1 MANYQALIA
10 QLGSDTQWVL
20 LDADKD
26 GLSQM
31 QAVLAGYSGLSSIQI
46 ISHGSVGAL
55 YLGSTV
61 LDSSSLSVYQSQ
73 LQSIGQ
79 SLAAAGDILLYGCNV
94 AQGEQGQAFIER
106 LAQIT
111 GADVAASDDLSGAF
125 SQGGDSQL
133 EVHAGVIEAN
143 TLDLAAYAATLAVIN
158 GTDGNDTLEGTVD
171 NDTILGGA
179 GSDQIS
185 GSGGADY
192 IVGGDELDYWGGD
205 RIQGGP
211 GNDTILGGAG
221 NDYLDGNT
229 GNDNLDGGAGDDSL
243 TSSSGEGSDTLRGG
257 DGNDLFTVWSTS
269 GTVET
274 VLIDGGAG
282 DDLIQTFMY
291 SAGNRT
297 LTATGGAGV
306 DTYTFLS
313 GGYTANYSVTDFIAG
328 VGGDRLDVSK
338 LLDYS
343 AADGRGYEGGNP
355 MRAEQGYLRL
365 LQSGADTLLQYD
377 EDGAAGTAYTWHT
390 AVTLQNVLAS
400 TLTVANFVGAIAP
413 DGSDVPGLKLT
424 GTVNNDTLQGSYFND
439 TILGGAGSDQISG
452 SGGADYIVGG
462 DELDYWGGDRIQGGP
477 GNDTILG
484 GAGND
489 YLDGNTGNDSLDGG
503 AGDDSLTSSSGEG
516 SDTLRGGDGNDRFT
530 VWSTSGKA
538 ETVLIDGGAGDDLI
552 QTFMYSAGNR
562 TLTATGGAG
571 VDTYTFLSGGY
582 TANYS
587 VTDFFAGAGGDRLDV
602 STLLDYSAA
611 DGRGYEGGNPMRAE
625 QGYLRLLQSGADTL
639 LQYDEDG
646 AAGTAYTWHTAITL
660 QNVLASTLTTAN
672 FVGAI
677 APDGSDVPGLQL
689 TGTVNNDT
697 LQGSHFADTIL
708 GGAGSDQIS
717 GSGGA
722 DYIVGG
728 DELDQWGGDRIQGGS
743 GNDTILGGAGNDYLD
758 GNTGNDSLDG
768 GAGDDSLNS
777 NSGEGSDTLRG
788 GDGNDRF
795 TVWSTSGTAE
805 TVLIDGGAGDDLIQT
820 FMYSAGNRT
829 LTATGGAGVDT
840 YTFLS
845 GGYTANYSVTDF
857 VAGAGGDRL
866 DVSKLLD
873 YSATD
878 GRGYEGGNPMRA
890 EQGYLRLLQSGAD
903 TLLQYD
909 EDGTAGTAYAWHTA
923 ITLKNVMATAINAHN
938 FKPLTIEGTAG
949 ADTLEGGLGVDT
961 LNGGAGDDVLD
972 GNWGDDSMTGGTG
985 NDTYYVDNLGDLV
998 KEVANEGADKVVATI
1013 DYVLASNVE
1022 NLTLGSGAAAG
1033 TGNALDN
1040 TLTGNATANT
1050 LNGGAGA
1057 DTLAGGLGNDTY
1069 VVDNALDV
1077 VSETSALA
1085 SEIDTV
1091 QSSASWTLGANL
1103 ERLVLT
1109 GAAAIN
1115 GTGNALNNTLT
1126 GNATA
1131 NTLNGGA
1138 GADTLAGGLGN
1149 DTYVVDNA
1157 LDVVSETSALAS
1169 EIDTVQSSATWT
1181 LGANLERLVLT
1192 GAAAINGTGNALNNT
1207 LTGNATANTLNGG
1220 AGADTLAGGLGN
1232 DTYVVDN
1239 ALDVVSETS
1248 TLASEIDTV
1257 QSSATWTLGANLEK
1271 LVLTGDAA
1279 INGTGNALNNT
1290 LTGNATANTLN
1301 GGAGADT
1308 LVGGLGNDNY
1318 VVDNALDVVSE
1329 TSALASE
1336 IDTVQSSVSWTLGA
1350 NLENLRLLATGIA
1363 NATGNSLNNVI
1374 YAGTG
1379 NNILDGSTGIDTAS
1393 YAYAAS
1399 AIGASLAT
1407 NAAQATGGSGLDT
1420 LLNFEN
1426 LTGSNYNDT
1435 LIGNQLA
1442 NVLNGGTG
1450 ADRLSGGD
1458 GSDIYFVDN
1467 IGDSVNE
1474 TNTLVSTGGEDTVF
1488 SYLTDYTL
1496 SSNVENLRVLATG
1509 TANSTGNSLNNL
1521 IYAGSGNNSLDG
1533 AAGIDTASYAYA
1545 GSAVS
1550 VSLAIDAAQA
1560 TGGSGSD
1567 TLLNFENLTGGNFND
1582 ILTGSTT
1589 ANTLSGGAGNDT
1601 LNGGAGNDLLL
1612 GGTGV
1617 DRLNGGSGA
1626 DRFDFNALSEMGLG
1640 VLRDVLGD
1648 FKTSEG
1654 DKLDLST
1661 LDANTATA
1669 TNEAFIFIGS
1679 STFGSNAAGQLRF
1692 ASGML
1697 YGSTDADSAAEFEIQ
1712 LLGVSTLNT
1721 TDLIA

>member
-1 MANYQALIA
+1 MLVRRANGFVGTQYGRDASMTKNLFFIDCRVANYEALIA

-20 LDADKD
+20 LDADED

-61 LDSSSLSVYQSQ
+61 LDSSSLSTYQSQ

-133 EVHAGVIEAN
+133 EVHAGEIEAN
-143 TLDLAAYAATLAVIN
+143 TLDLAAYAATLAVLN

-192 IVGGDELDYWGGD
+192 IVGGDELDQWGGD

-229 GNDNLDGGAGDDSL
+229 GNDYLDGGAGNDYL
-243 TSSSGEGSDTLRGG
+243 TSISGEGNDTLKGG
-257 DGNDLFTVWSTS
+257 DGDDTLYVTS
-269 GTVET
+269 YSPTAET
-274 VLIDGGAG
+274 MLIDGGAG
-282 DDLIQTFMY
+282 DDLIQTFMSSY
-291 SAGNRT
+291 GNRT
-297 LTATGGAGV
+297 LTATGGAGI
-306 DTYTFLS
+306 DTYKLVS
-313 GGYTANYSVTDFIAG
+313 GGATANYKVTDFAAG
-328 VGGDRLDVSK
+328 VGGDRLDVSA

-343 AADGRGYEGGNP
+343 AADGRGYQGGNP
-355 MRAEQGYLRL
+355 MGAEQGYLRL

-400 TLTVANFVGAIAP
+400 TLTAANFVGAIAP
-413 DGSDVPGLKLT
+413 DGSDVPGLQLT

-439 TILGGAGSDQISG
+439 TIQGGAGSDQING

-462 DELDYWGGDRIQGGP
+462 DELDQWGGDRIQGGP

-489 YLDGNTGNDSLDGG
+489 YLDGNTGNDYLDGG
-503 AGDDSLTSSSGEG
+503 AGNDYLTSISGEG
-516 SDTLRGGDGNDRFT
+516 NDTLKGGDGDDT
-530 VWSTSGKA
+530 LYVTSYSPTA
-538 ETVLIDGGAGDDLI
+538 ETMLIDGCAGDDLI
-552 QTFMYSAGNR
+552 QTFMSSYGNR

-571 VDTYTFLSGGY
+571 IDTYKLVSGGA
-582 TANYS
+582 TANYK
-587 VTDFFAGAGGDRLDV
+587 VTDFAAGVGGDRLDV
-602 STLLDYSAA
+602 SALLDYSAA
-611 DGRGYEGGNPMRAE
+611 DGRGYQGGNPMRPE

-646 AAGTAYTWHTAITL
+646 AAGTAYTWHTA
-660 QNVLASTLTTAN
+660 V
-672 FVGAI
+672 
-677 APDGSDVPGLQL
+677 
-689 TGTVNNDT
+689 
-697 LQGSHFADTIL
+697 
-708 GGAGSDQIS
+708 
-717 GSGGA
+717 
-722 DYIVGG
+722 
-728 DELDQWGGDRIQGGS
+728 
-743 GNDTILGGAGNDYLD
+743 
-758 GNTGNDSLDG
+758 
-768 GAGDDSLNS
+768 
-777 NSGEGSDTLRG
+777 
-788 GDGNDRF
+788 
-795 TVWSTSGTAE
+795 
-805 TVLIDGGAGDDLIQT
+805 
-820 FMYSAGNRT
+820 
-829 LTATGGAGVDT
+829 
-840 YTFLS
+840 
-845 GGYTANYSVTDF
+845 
-857 VAGAGGDRL
+857 
-866 DVSKLLD
+866 
-873 YSATD
+873 
-878 GRGYEGGNPMRA
+878 
-890 EQGYLRLLQSGAD
+890 
-903 TLLQYD
+903 
-909 EDGTAGTAYAWHTA
+909 
-923 ITLKNVMATAINAHN
+923 TLKNVMATAINAHN

-1013 DYVLASNVE
+1013 NYVLGSNVE

-1077 VSETSALA
+1077 ISETSTLA

-1103 ERLVLT
+1103 EKLVLT
-1109 GAAAIN
+1109 GAAIN

-1149 DTYVVDNA
+1149 DTYVVDNV

-1181 LGANLERLVLT
+1181 LGANLEKLVLT

-1207 LTGNATANTLNGG
+1207 LTGNATANILNGG

-1329 TSALASE
+1329 TSTLASE

-1374 YAGTG
+1374 YAGIG

-1407 NAAQATGGSGLDT
+1407 NAAQATGGSGFDT

-1474 TNTLVSTGGEDTVF
+1474 TSTLVSTGGEDTVY

-1496 SSNVENLRVLATG
+1496 GSNVENLRVLATG

-1545 GSAVS
+1545 GSAVTA
-1550 VSLAIDAAQA
+1550 SLASAAAQA

-1567 TLLNFENLTGGNFND
+1567 ILLNFENLTGGNFND

-1626 DRFDFNALSEMGLG
+1626 DRFDFNVLSEMGLG

-1654 DKLDLST
+1654 DKIDLST

-1679 STFGSNAAGQLRF
+1679 SAFGSNAAGQLRF
-1692 ASGML
+1692 AGGML
-1697 YGSTDADSAAEFEIQ
+1697 YGSTDADSSAEFEIQ